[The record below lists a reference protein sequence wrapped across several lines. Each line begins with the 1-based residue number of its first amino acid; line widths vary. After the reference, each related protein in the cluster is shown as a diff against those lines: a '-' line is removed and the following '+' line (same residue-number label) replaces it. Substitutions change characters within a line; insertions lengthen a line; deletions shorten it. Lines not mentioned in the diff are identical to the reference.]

1 MHYRISNVGCCVL
14 EEHDF
19 INLFWCML
27 AFVHYPH
34 ASQWHT
40 KQKPHGEAVAHT
52 TSGLGPVSA
61 LRCNNRSVNLTS
73 SPDTST
79 SITLNVSL
87 QVWGEVARW
96 VQSATQAKSAEWS
109 APRHSVTRSMAL
121 SKPLCHF
128 FPPTRTHEPRK
139 PQSLGRSYLKV
150 IRIQAHGCPSP
161 VTWLT
166 GSKSSTH
173 LSLPAKQ
180 DNCGK

>member
-1 MHYRISNVGCCVL
+1 
-14 EEHDF
+14 
-19 INLFWCML
+19 ML

-52 TSGLGPVSA
+52 SGLGPMSA

-73 SPDTST
+73 SPGTST
-79 SITLNVSL
+79 SKTLNVSL
-87 QVWGEVARW
+87 QVLGEVARR
-96 VQSATQAKSAEWS
+96 VQLATQAKSAEWS
-109 APRHSVTRSMAL
+109 ASRHSVTKRAAW
-121 SKPLCHF
+121 CQNHFAHF

-150 IRIQAHGCPSP
+150 AYTQACRCPSP
-161 VTWLT
+161 VTWIT

-173 LSLPAKQ
+173 PSLPNKQ
-180 DNCGK
+180 RQPWDSSWGQLRCHVYTWG